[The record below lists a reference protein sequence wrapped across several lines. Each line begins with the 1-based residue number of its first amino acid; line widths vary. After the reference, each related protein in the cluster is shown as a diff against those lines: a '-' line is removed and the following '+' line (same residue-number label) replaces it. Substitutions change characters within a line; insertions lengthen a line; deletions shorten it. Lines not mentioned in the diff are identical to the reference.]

1 MKPEEPQ
8 PSRSQQRPSAA
19 NPRDSD
25 LAAVR
30 VRWNLH
36 TISLTGIVLAMG
48 YAGAVQNN
56 GAAYLLCFLT
66 AVMAAMSWLRARQNL
81 QGLTVH
87 LGRVNPVQAGGQMK
101 LPLEFQTTQA
111 EGVWGVEVLVAGESG
126 RWSFIEQV
134 RHEQKVSLNLAI
146 QAPESVA
153 DASVRLRV
161 RSSYPMGLFSAER
174 EIVLTNTRCI
184 HPRPEGALPLPEPDR
199 SLGVE
204 SVAAI
209 QTGGR
214 PGREGDDFAGVR
226 EWQPGDSLRHVDWR
240 AVARGRPL
248 MVKQWAAGA
257 GAAVTLD
264 WALVSLPENEKG
276 GQMARWIE
284 ECEAGGIPYA
294 LRLPGVEI
302 PVNLGPAHARQC
314 LDALAAQ
321 AASLETQDSQ
331 QKSKRLP
338 PGHEHS
344 AHLPRQP
351 LLAMCGMLMLVAL
364 PLLDYASV
372 FIPVLL
378 ACCIGWRLLW
388 QRPLSVWV
396 PLLVLVLG
404 AAMIQL
410 IQGSVMSMEGGISL
424 LVVLLAA
431 KLLESRTPHDFQVLG
446 MVGWFLCLCALLSE
460 QSLSRSLWTAGVFAG
475 IAVCM
480 VRFRRGQDGMKPALR
495 LTGTI
500 LAQALPVAVVMFFI
514 FPRGSL
520 EFLARFG
527 TQRTHQTGISN
538 SLEPGRISKIAMNDE
553 VAFRVEF
560 PDTEPPPNENR
571 YWRCLVLWDC
581 NGLNWEMG
589 PLLDGSPMLRLRR
602 RDDVKQII
610 SLEPHGQQWLPC
622 LDLPV
627 QAVGERGKILPDMND
642 LLMSD
647 ERVNSL
653 YRMEVISRLSQDSSG
668 LSRSQRLAAL
678 SLPPD
683 LSPQVRELAQS
694 FQKGSRSDV
703 ATAQA
708 AIEHLRAL
716 GFRYTLEPGVYEGSG
731 ALDDFLFQR
740 RVGFCEH
747 FSASFATLMRAAGI
761 PSRVVI
767 GYMGGEWSARGGYM
781 IVRQSHA
788 HAWTELW
795 LEGTGWTRVDP
806 TAALVPARMNLDP
819 RTLLASMEEQER
831 QRTSLIWLSTQAIR
845 LWWDDIEYRWYNTV
859 ISFDEEAQIAWL
871 NWLGLGRMRG
881 RTLLLISIGFLVL
894 TLLMLGYWLRR
905 PARSSDPWVRAW
917 QRLGKRLCDLGVAP
931 RQAHEGPLDFAKRAA
946 IQHPALAGEI
956 QRLAQIYAEARY
968 GHSSADRVAFERAV
982 KALR

>member
-1 MKPEEPQ
+1 MKPENPM
-8 PSRSQQRPSAA
+8 PSASRLRSHLGGA
-19 NPRDSD
+19 RD
-25 LAAVR
+25 AAVR

-66 AVMAAMSWLRARQNL
+66 AVLAAMSWLRARQNL
-81 QGLTVH
+81 RGLQ
-87 LGRVNPVQAGGQMK
+87 VNLRQVASVQAGGLMK

-111 EGVWGVEVLVAGESG
+111 ESVWAVEVLVAGESG
-126 RWSFIEQV
+126 RWSFIEQITNGQNV
-134 RHEQKVSLNLAI
+134 RLSLPI
-146 QAPESVA
+146 KAPESGA
-153 DASVRLRV
+153 DASLRLRV
-161 RSSYPMGLFSAER
+161 RSSYPLGLFSAER
-174 EIVLTNTRCI
+174 EIVLANTRRI
-184 HPRPEGALPLPEPDR
+184 HPRPEGTLPLPEPDR
-199 SLGVE
+199 SLGAE

-248 MVKQWAAGA
+248 MVKQWASGA
-257 GAAVTLD
+257 GSAVTLD
-264 WALVSLPENEKG
+264 WSALPLAENEKG
-276 GQMARWIE
+276 GQIARWIE
-284 ECEAGGIPYA
+284 ECEVSGVPYA

-302 PVNLGPAHARQC
+302 PVNLGPPHARQC

-321 AASLETQDSQ
+321 SASLETLDSQ
-331 QKSKRLP
+331 QKPKRLP

-344 AHLPRQP
+344 VHLPRGP
-351 LLAMCGMLMLVAL
+351 LMAMCGMLMLVAL
-364 PLLDYASV
+364 PLLDFASA

-378 ACCIGWRLLW
+378 ACCIAWRLLLK
-388 QRPLSVWV
+388 RPLAVWI
-396 PLLVLVLG
+396 PMLVLILG
-404 AAMIQL
+404 AIMIQL
-410 IQGSVMSMEGGISL
+410 IQGQLISMEGGIAV
-424 LVVLLAA
+424 LVVLLGA

-446 MVGWFLCLCALLSE
+446 MVGWFLCLCSLLAE
-460 QSLSRSLWTAGVFAG
+460 QSLSRSLWTLAVFAG

-480 VRFRRGQDGMKPALR
+480 VRFRRGSPGFMPALR
-495 LTGTI
+495 LTGTM
-500 LAQALPVAVVMFFI
+500 LGQALPVAVVVFFI

-527 TQRTHQTGISN
+527 TQRSHQTGISN
-538 SLEPGRISKIAMNDE
+538 SLEPGRISKIAMNEE

-560 PDTEPPPNENR
+560 PTSEPPPNENR

-581 NGLNWEMG
+581 NGLSWERG
-589 PLLDGSPMLRLRR
+589 LQLSGSPKLRLAR

-610 SLEPHGQQWLPC
+610 SLESHGQQWLPC

-627 QAVGERGKILPDMND
+627 RATGERGVMLPDLND
-642 LLMSD
+642 LLVSD
-647 ERVNSL
+647 EPVNSL
-653 YRMEVISRLSQDSSG
+653 YRMEVISRLTQDSSDI
-668 LSRSQRLAAL
+668 SEVQRMAAL
-678 SLPPD
+678 SLPRD
-683 LSPQVRELAQS
+683 LSPKVRELAKS
-694 FQKGSRSDV
+694 FQKGSTSDV

-716 GFRYTLEPGVYEGSG
+716 GFRYTLEPGVYEGPG
-731 ALDDFLFQR
+731 ALDDFLFER

-761 PSRVVI
+761 PSRIVI
-767 GYMGGEWSARGGYM
+767 GYMGGEWSKRGGYM

-806 TAALVPARMNLDP
+806 TAALVPARMSQDP

-831 QRTSLIWLSTQAIR
+831 QRSSFIWQSSQAIR

-871 NWLGLGRMRG
+871 NWLGLGQIRG
-881 RTLLLISIGFLVL
+881 RELLLISIGFIVL
-894 TLLMLGYWLRR
+894 TLAALGYWLSR
-905 PARSSDPWVRAW
+905 PARSADPWVRAW
-917 QRLGKRLCDLGVAP
+917 QSLGQKLAKLGVPP
-931 RQAHEGPLDFAKRAA
+931 RQVHEGPLDFAKRAA
-946 IQHPALAGEI
+946 TERPALAGEI

-968 GHSSADRVAFERAV
+968 GHSGADRAAFERAV

>member
-1 MKPEEPQ
+1 MPRASS
-8 PSRSQQRPSAA
+8 PSRRISDT
-19 NPRDSD
+19 RD
-25 LAAVR
+25 AAVR

-66 AVMAAMSWLRARQNL
+66 AVLAAMSWLRARQNL
-81 QGLTVH
+81 RGLQVS
-87 LGRVNPVQAGGQMK
+87 LRQVASGQAGGLMK

-111 EGVWGVEVLVAGESG
+111 ESVWAVEVLVVGESG
-126 RWSFIEQV
+126 RWSFIEQISNGQNV
-134 RHEQKVSLNLAI
+134 RLTLPI
-146 QAPESVA
+146 MAPESGT
-153 DASVRLRV
+153 DASLRLRV
-161 RSSYPMGLFSAER
+161 RSSYPLGLFSAER
-174 EIVLTNTRCI
+174 EIVLTNTRRI
-184 HPRPEGALPLPEPDR
+184 HPRPEGTLPLPEPDR
-199 SLGVE
+199 SLGAA
-204 SVAAI
+204 SVVAI
-209 QTGGR
+209 QTGGH

-248 MVKQWAAGA
+248 MVKQWASGA
-257 GAAVTLD
+257 GSAVTLD
-264 WALVSLPENEKG
+264 WSSLPLAENEKG
-276 GQMARWIE
+276 GQIARWIE
-284 ECEAGGIPYA
+284 ECEASGVPYA
-294 LRLPGVEI
+294 LRLPNVDI
-302 PVNLGPAHARQC
+302 PVNLGPPHARQC

-321 AASLETQDSQ
+321 SASLETLNSQ

-344 AHLPRQP
+344 IHLPRGP
-351 LLAMCGMLMLVAL
+351 LMAMCGMLMLVAL
-364 PLLDYASV
+364 PLLDFASA

-378 ACCIGWRLLW
+378 ACCIAWRLLLK
-388 QRPLSVWV
+388 RPLAVWM
-396 PLLVLVLG
+396 PMLVLILG
-404 AAMIQL
+404 AVMIQL
-410 IQGSVMSMEGGISL
+410 IQGQLISMEGGIAV
-424 LVVLLAA
+424 LVVLLGA

-446 MVGWFLCLCALLSE
+446 MVGWFLCLCSLLAE
-460 QSLSRSLWTAGVFAG
+460 QSLSRSLWTLAVFAG
-475 IAVCM
+475 IAMCM
-480 VRFRRGQDGMKPALR
+480 VRFRRGSPGFMPALR
-495 LTGTI
+495 LTGTM
-500 LAQALPVAVVMFFI
+500 LGQALPVAVVVFFI

-527 TQRTHQTGISN
+527 SQRTHQTGISN
-538 SLEPGRISKIAMNDE
+538 SLEPGRISKIAMNDD

-560 PDTEPPPNENR
+560 PTSEPPPNESR

-581 NGLNWEMG
+581 NGLSWERG
-589 PLLDGSPMLRLRR
+589 PRLSGSPKLRLAQ

-610 SLEPHGQQWLPC
+610 SLEPHGQQWLPS

-627 QAVGERGKILPDMND
+627 RAIGERGTMLPDLND
-642 LLMSD
+642 MIVSD
-647 ERVNSL
+647 EPVNSL
-653 YRMEVISRLSQDSSG
+653 YRMEVISRLKQDSSDI
-668 LSRSQRLAAL
+668 SESQRMAAL
-678 SLPPD
+678 SLPRD
-683 LSPQVRELAQS
+683 LSPRVRELAKS
-694 FQKGSRSDV
+694 FQKGSTSDV

-716 GFRYTLEPGVYEGSG
+716 GFRYTLEPGVYEGPG
-731 ALDDFLFQR
+731 ALDDFLFVR

-761 PSRVVI
+761 PSRIVI
-767 GYMGGEWSARGGYM
+767 GYMGGEWSTRGGYM

-806 TAALVPARMNLDP
+806 TAALVPARMSLDP

-831 QRTSLIWLSTQAIR
+831 QRSSFIWQSSQAIR

-871 NWLGLGRMRG
+871 NWLGLGQVRG
-881 RTLLLISIGFLVL
+881 RELLLLSIGFIVL
-894 TLLMLGYWLRR
+894 TLASLGYWLSR
-905 PARSSDPWVRAW
+905 PARSADPWVRAW
-917 QRLGKRLCDLGVAP
+917 QSLGQRLAKLGVPP
-931 RQAHEGPLDFAKRAA
+931 RQVHEGPLDFAKRAA
-946 IQHPALAGEI
+946 AQRPALAGEI

-968 GHSSADRVAFERAV
+968 GHSGADRTAFERAV